1 MSPIKDKTLP
11 DFSLKSIVSRS
22 AALIGS
28 KTVQDT
34 LLSILF
40 IWLARTDQSGYGL
53 LMLGLSSVILLRSLQ
68 SMGLDNYTL
77 RELSSSSEDSNH
89 TGSLLRQMT
98 MTKVFISCGAILVF
112 LIFSLVIKQWP
123 FHQVVVVLILL
134 LSQSFEGLADTFFNI
149 FRAEGKA
156 VNEGICRTAPNIIAF
171 LYGSICLFF
180 HLDILFFSLLF
191 LLSGG
196 LKLSAAITG
205 ARKLSFFSLKKNSG
219 SHIHKKAVLSLG
231 FISGVSFLGSFYNE
245 IQIFWIRQYHG
256 FNEVAIYKVASD
268 VTGSLCGIVA
278 NLIIGAVLFPQ
289 LVKAASAGREDHFR
303 EAVQSFFKKII
314 LFGSAVSVFL
324 ALFGGRIAFL
334 IYGESYA
341 ASKALVPYFAAA
353 ALLSFINNYIIFV
366 LLAMGQEKKLLL
378 FSAVP
383 AAISILMGPTIILKT
398 GPLGGVLSL
407 LCCRATLSAI
417 LVTYLQ
423 KRLHFLQFVELTKVA
438 GYWITASAVFL
449 IPDHFFNLYLSGSLL
464 LLIYLLLAWWDW
476 RRTGLKYG

>member
-28 KTVQDT
+28 KTVQDS

-53 LMLGLSSVILLRSLQ
+53 IMLGLSNVILLRSLQ

-77 RELSSSSEDSNH
+77 RELSSSSGDSDH

-98 MTKVFISCGAILVF
+98 MTKVFISCGAILIF

-123 FHQVVVVLILL
+123 LHQVLVVLILL
-134 LSQSFEGLADTFFNI
+134 LSQSFEGLANTFFNI

-180 HLDILFFSLLF
+180 HLDILLFSLLF
-191 LLSGG
+191 LISGG
-196 LKLSAAITG
+196 LKLSTAIIG

-231 FISGVSFLGSFYNE
+231 VISGVSFLGSFYNE

-289 LVKAASAGREDHFR
+289 LVKAAAGREDHFR

-314 LFGSAVSVFL
+314 LFGSAISVFL
-324 ALFGGRIAFL
+324 ALFGGRIALL

-341 ASKALVPYFAAA
+341 ASIALIPYFAAA
-353 ALLSFINNYIIFV
+353 ALFSFINNYIIFV
-366 LLAMGQEKKLLL
+366 LLAMGQERKLLL

-383 AAISILMGPTIILKT
+383 AAISILMGPTLILKT
-398 GPLGGVLSL
+398 GPLGGALSL
-407 LCCRATLSAI
+407 LCCRAILSVI

-423 KRLHFLQFVELTKVA
+423 KRLHFLQFTELMKVA

-449 IPDHFFNLYLSGSLL
+449 IPEQLFNLYLSGTLL

>member
-28 KTVQDT
+28 KTVQDS

-53 LMLGLSSVILLRSLQ
+53 IMLGLSNVILLRSLQ

-77 RELSSSSEDSNH
+77 RELSSSSGDSDH

-98 MTKVFISCGAILVF
+98 MTKVFISCGAILIF

-123 FHQVVVVLILL
+123 LHQVLVVLILL
-134 LSQSFEGLADTFFNI
+134 LSQSFEGLANTFFNI

-156 VNEGICRTAPNIIAF
+156 VNEGVCRTAPNIIAF

-180 HLDILFFSLLF
+180 HLDILLFSLLF
-191 LLSGG
+191 LISGG
-196 LKLSAAITG
+196 LKLSTAIIG

-231 FISGVSFLGSFYNE
+231 VISGVSFLGSFYNE

-289 LVKAASAGREDHFR
+289 LVKAAAGREDHFR

-314 LFGSAVSVFL
+314 LFGSAISVFL
-324 ALFGGRIAFL
+324 AFFGGRIALL

-341 ASKALVPYFAAA
+341 ASIALIPYFAAA
-353 ALLSFINNYIIFV
+353 ALFSFINNYIIFV
-366 LLAMGQEKKLLL
+366 LLAMGQERKLLL

-383 AAISILMGPTIILKT
+383 AAISILMGPTLILKT
-398 GPLGGVLSL
+398 GPLGGALSL
-407 LCCRATLSAI
+407 LCCRAILSVI

-423 KRLHFLQFVELTKVA
+423 KRLHFLQFTELMKVA

-449 IPDHFFNLYLSGSLL
+449 IPEQLFNLYLSGTLL